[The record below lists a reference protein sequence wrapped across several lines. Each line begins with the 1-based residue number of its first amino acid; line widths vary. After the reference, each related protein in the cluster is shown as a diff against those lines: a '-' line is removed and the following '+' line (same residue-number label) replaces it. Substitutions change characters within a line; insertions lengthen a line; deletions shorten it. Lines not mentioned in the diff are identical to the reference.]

1 MKKRLLILGMIFTMA
16 VSSAGCGSS
25 SSSDNAGRTDKQ
37 TATVHDS
44 QKDTSNDSKS
54 DNDKKDTKYKTAD
67 EITMDD
73 LMSHD
78 ETPAE
83 DFEFNDNSDEIVIDK
98 YVGKDPIVVIPD
110 EIDGKKVIGFSF
122 MNDKNIVAVRI
133 GDNIREIDRYAFGN
147 AENLKY
153 LVLGKSVKSIDGG
166 NFFGTNLKE
175 LILNDGLEKIGE
187 DEFTYYVDPPLDNSG
202 MDLKI
207 PESVTELHVSDFN
220 LIGKPGS
227 YAEQYAKEH
236 ADSRVTFTAE
246 LFTICQLI
254 KY

>member
-1 MKKRLLILGMIFTMA
+1 MKKRLLILGMIFTMV

-25 SSSDNAGRTDKQ
+25 SSDNAGKTDQTKQ
-37 TATVHDS
+37 TADVQDS
-44 QKDTSNDSKS
+44 QKDTSSSDKS
-54 DNDKKDTKYKTAD
+54 DNKNDTSYKTAD

-83 DFEFNDNSDEIVIDK
+83 DFEFNDSTDNIIIEK

-110 EIDGKKVIGFSF
+110 EIDGKKVVGFHDTF
-122 MNDKNIVAVRI
+122 TNDKNIIAVRI
-133 GDNIREIDRYAFGN
+133 GDNITEIDRYAFGN

-153 LVLGKSVKSIDGG
+153 LVLGESVKSIDGG

-175 LILNDGLEKIGE
+175 LILNDGLERIGE
-187 DEFTYYVDPPLDNSG
+187 DEFTYIVDPPLDNSG

-246 LFTICQLI
+246 
-254 KY
+254 

>member
-1 MKKRLLILGMIFTMA
+1 MKKRLLILGMIFTMV

-25 SSSDNAGRTDKQ
+25 SSDNAGKTDQTKQ
-37 TATVHDS
+37 TADVQDS
-44 QKDTSNDSKS
+44 QKDTSSSDKS
-54 DNDKKDTKYKTAD
+54 DDKNDTSYKTAD

-83 DFEFNDNSDEIVIDK
+83 DFEFNDSTDNIIIEK

-110 EIDGKKVIGFSF
+110 EIDGKKVVGFHDTF
-122 MNDKNIVAVRI
+122 TNDKNIIAVRI
-133 GDNIREIDRYAFGN
+133 GDNITEIDRYAFGN

-153 LVLGKSVKSIDGG
+153 LVLGESVKSIDGG

-175 LILNDGLEKIGE
+175 LILNDGLERIGE
-187 DEFTYYVDPPLDNSG
+187 DEFTYIVDPPLDNSG

-227 YAEQYAKEH
+227 YAEQYANEH

-246 LFTICQLI
+246 
-254 KY
+254 

>member
-1 MKKRLLILGMIFTMA
+1 MKKRLLILGMIFTMV

-25 SSSDNAGRTDKQ
+25 SSDNAGKTDQTKQ
-37 TATVHDS
+37 TADVQDS
-44 QKDTSNDSKS
+44 QKDTSSSDKS
-54 DNDKKDTKYKTAD
+54 DNKNDTSYKSAD

-83 DFEFNDNSDEIVIDK
+83 DFEFNDSTDEIVIDK

-110 EIDGKKVIGFSF
+110 EIDGKKVVGFNDTF
-122 MNDKNIVAVRI
+122 TNDKNIIAVRI
-133 GDNIREIDRYAFGN
+133 GDNITEIDRYAFGN

-153 LVLGKSVKSIDGG
+153 LVLGESVKSIDGG

-175 LILNDGLEKIGE
+175 LILNDGLERIGE
-187 DEFTYYVDPPLDNSG
+187 DEFTYIVDPPLDNSG

-227 YAEQYAKEH
+227 YAEQYANEH
-236 ADSRVTFTAE
+236 ADSRVAFTAE
-246 LFTICQLI
+246 
-254 KY
+254 

>member
-1 MKKRLLILGMIFTMA
+1 MKKRLLILGMIFTMV

-25 SSSDNAGRTDKQ
+25 SSDNAGKTDQTKQ
-37 TATVHDS
+37 TADVQDS
-44 QKDTSNDSKS
+44 QKDTSSSDKS
-54 DNDKKDTKYKTAD
+54 DDKNDTSYKSAD

-83 DFEFNDNSDEIVIDK
+83 DFEFNDSTDNIIIEK

-110 EIDGKKVIGFSF
+110 EIDGKKVVGFHDTF
-122 MNDKNIVAVRI
+122 TNDKNIIAVRI
-133 GDNIREIDRYAFGN
+133 GDNITEIDRYAFGN

-153 LVLGKSVKSIDGG
+153 LVLGESVKSIDGG

-175 LILNDGLEKIGE
+175 LILNDGLERIGE
-187 DEFTYYVDPPLDNSG
+187 DEFTYIVDPPLDNGG

-227 YAEQYAKEH
+227 YAEQYANEH

-246 LFTICQLI
+246 
-254 KY
+254 

>member
-25 SSSDNAGRTDKQ
+25 SSDNAGKTEQPKQ
-37 TATVHDS
+37 TATVQDS

-153 LVLGKSVKSIDGG
+153 LVLGK
-166 NFFGTNLKE
+166 
-175 LILNDGLEKIGE
+175 
-187 DEFTYYVDPPLDNSG
+187 
-202 MDLKI
+202 
-207 PESVTELHVSDFN
+207 
-220 LIGKPGS
+220 
-227 YAEQYAKEH
+227 
-236 ADSRVTFTAE
+236 
-246 LFTICQLI
+246 
-254 KY
+254 

>member
-1 MKKRLLILGMIFTMA
+1 MKKRLLILGMIFTMV

-25 SSSDNAGRTDKQ
+25 SSDNAGKTDQTKQ
-37 TATVHDS
+37 TADVQDS
-44 QKDTSNDSKS
+44 QKDTSSSDKS
-54 DNDKKDTKYKTAD
+54 DNKNDTSYKSAD

-83 DFEFNDNSDEIVIDK
+83 DFEFNDSTDEIVIDK

-110 EIDGKKVIGFSF
+110 EIDGKKVVGFNDTF
-122 MNDKNIVAVRI
+122 TNDKNIIAVRI
-133 GDNIREIDRYAFGN
+133 GDNITEIDRYAFGN

-153 LVLGKSVKSIDGG
+153 LVLGESVKSIDGG

-175 LILNDGLEKIGE
+175 LILNDGLERIGE
-187 DEFTYYVDPPLDNSG
+187 DEFTYIVDPPLDNSG

-227 YAEQYAKEH
+227 YAEQYANEH

-246 LFTICQLI
+246 
-254 KY
+254 

>member
-25 SSSDNAGRTDKQ
+25 SSDNAGKTEQPKQ
-37 TATVHDS
+37 TATVQDS

-83 DFEFNDNSDEIVIDK
+83 DFELIDNSDEIVIEK

-110 EIDGKKVIGFSF
+110 EIDGKKVVGFRF

-133 GDNIREIDRYAFGN
+133 GDNITEIDQNAFGN

-153 LVLGKSVKSIDGG
+153 LVLGKSVKSIDGY
-166 NFFGTNLKE
+166 NFYGTNLKE
-175 LILNDGLEKIGE
+175 LILNDGLERIGE
-187 DEFTYYVDPPLDNSG
+187 DELNVVDPPLDNSG

-220 LIGKPGS
+220 LIG
-227 YAEQYAKEH
+227 
-236 ADSRVTFTAE
+236 
-246 LFTICQLI
+246 
-254 KY
+254 

>member
-1 MKKRLLILGMIFTMA
+1 MKKRLLILGMIFTMV

-25 SSSDNAGRTDKQ
+25 SSDNAGKTDQTKQ
-37 TATVHDS
+37 TADVQDS
-44 QKDTSNDSKS
+44 QKDTSSSDKS
-54 DNDKKDTKYKTAD
+54 DDKNDTNYKSAD

-83 DFEFNDNSDEIVIDK
+83 DFEFNDSTDNITIEK

-110 EIDGKKVIGFSF
+110 EIDGKKVVGFNKTFSH
-122 MNDKNIVAVRI
+122 DKNIIAVRI
-133 GDNIREIDRYAFGN
+133 GNNITEIDRDAFGN
-147 AENLKY
+147 SVNLKY

-166 NFFGTNLKE
+166 NFSGTSLKE

-187 DEFTYYVDPPLDNSG
+187 DDFMYYVDPPLNNWG

-227 YAEQYAKEH
+227 YAEQYANEH
-236 ADSRVTFTAE
+236 ADAGVTFTAE
-246 LFTICQLI
+246 
-254 KY
+254 

>member
-1 MKKRLLILGMIFTMA
+1 MKKRLLILGMIFRMA

-25 SSSDNAGRTDKQ
+25 SSSDNAGKTDQTKQ
-37 TATVHDS
+37 TANVQDS
-44 QKDTSNDSKS
+44 QKDTSSSDKS
-54 DNDKKDTKYKTAD
+54 DNKNDTSYKSAD

-83 DFEFNDNSDEIVIDK
+83 DFEFNDSADEIVIQK

-110 EIDGKKVIGFSF
+110 EIDGKKVIGFNKTFSH
-122 MNDKNIVAVRI
+122 DKNIIAVRI
-133 GDNIREIDRYAFGN
+133 GNNITEIDRNAFGN
-147 AENLKY
+147 SVNLKY

-166 NFFGTNLKE
+166 NFSGTSLKE

-187 DEFTYYVDPPLDNSG
+187 DDFTDYVDPPLNNWG

-207 PESVTELHVSDFN
+207 PESVTELHVAEFN
-220 LIGKPGS
+220 LIGKSGS
-227 YAEQYAKEH
+227 YAEQYANEH
-236 ADSRVTFTAE
+236 ADAGVTFTAE
-246 LFTICQLI
+246 
-254 KY
+254 

>member
-1 MKKRLLILGMIFTMA
+1 MKKRLLILGMIFTMV

-25 SSSDNAGRTDKQ
+25 SSDNAGKTDQTKQ
-37 TATVHDS
+37 TADVQDS
-44 QKDTSNDSKS
+44 QKDTSSSDKS
-54 DNDKKDTKYKTAD
+54 DNKNDTSYKTAD

-83 DFEFNDNSDEIVIDK
+83 DFEFNDSTDNIIIEK

-110 EIDGKKVIGFSF
+110 EIDGKKVVGFHDTFSH
-122 MNDKNIVAVRI
+122 DKNIIAVRI
-133 GDNIREIDRYAFGN
+133 GNNITEIDRDAFGN
-147 AENLKY
+147 SVNLKY

-166 NFFGTNLKE
+166 NFSGTSLKE

-187 DEFTYYVDPPLDNSG
+187 DDFTDYVDPPLNNWG

-227 YAEQYAKEH
+227 YAEQYANEH
-236 ADSRVTFTAE
+236 ADAGVTFTAE
-246 LFTICQLI
+246 
-254 KY
+254 

>member
-1 MKKRLLILGMIFTMA
+1 MA

-25 SSSDNAGRTDKQ
+25 SSDNAGKTEQPKQ
-37 TATVHDS
+37 TATVQDS

-83 DFEFNDNSDEIVIDK
+83 DFELIDNSDEIVIEK

-110 EIDGKKVIGFSF
+110 EIDGKKVVGFRF

-133 GDNIREIDRYAFGN
+133 GDNITEIDQNAFGN

-153 LVLGKSVKSIDGG
+153 LVLGKSVKSIDGY
-166 NFFGTNLKE
+166 NFYGTNLKE
-175 LILNDGLEKIGE
+175 LILNDGLERIGE
-187 DEFTYYVDPPLDNSG
+187 DELNVVDPPLDNSG

-246 LFTICQLI
+246 
-254 KY
+254 

>member
-1 MKKRLLILGMIFTMA
+1 MKKRLLILGMIFTMV

-25 SSSDNAGRTDKQ
+25 SSDNAGKTDQTKQ
-37 TATVHDS
+37 TADVQDS
-44 QKDTSNDSKS
+44 QKDTSSSDKS
-54 DNDKKDTKYKTAD
+54 DDKNDTSYKSAD

-83 DFEFNDNSDEIVIDK
+83 DFEFNDSTDNIIIEK

-110 EIDGKKVIGFSF
+110 EIDGKKVVGFHDTF
-122 MNDKNIVAVRI
+122 TNDKNIIAVRI
-133 GDNIREIDRYAFGN
+133 GDNITEIDRYAFGN

-153 LVLGKSVKSIDGG
+153 LVLGESVKSIDGG

-175 LILNDGLEKIGE
+175 LILNDGLERIGE
-187 DEFTYYVDPPLDNSG
+187 DEFTYIVDPPLDNSG

-246 LFTICQLI
+246 
-254 KY
+254 

>member
-1 MKKRLLILGMIFTMA
+1 MKKRLLILGMIFTMV

-25 SSSDNAGRTDKQ
+25 SSDNAGKTDQTKQ
-37 TATVHDS
+37 TADVQDS
-44 QKDTSNDSKS
+44 QKDTSSS
-54 DNDKKDTKYKTAD
+54 DNKNDTSYKSAD

-83 DFEFNDNSDEIVIDK
+83 DFEFNDSTDNIIIEK

-110 EIDGKKVIGFSF
+110 EIDGKKVVGFNKTFSH
-122 MNDKNIVAVRI
+122 DKNIIAVRI
-133 GDNIREIDRYAFGN
+133 GNNITEIDRDAFGN
-147 AENLKY
+147 SVNLKY

-166 NFFGTNLKE
+166 NFSGTSLKE

-187 DEFTYYVDPPLDNSG
+187 DDFMDYVDPPLNNWG

-227 YAEQYAKEH
+227 YAEQYANEH
-236 ADSRVTFTAE
+236 ADAGVTFTAE
-246 LFTICQLI
+246 
-254 KY
+254 

>member
-25 SSSDNAGRTDKQ
+25 SSDNAGKTEQPKQ
-37 TATVHDS
+37 TATVQDS
-44 QKDTSNDSKS
+44 QKDTSNYSKS

-83 DFEFNDNSDEIVIDK
+83 DFELIDNSDEIVIEK

-110 EIDGKKVIGFSF
+110 EIDGKKVVGFRF

-133 GDNIREIDRYAFGN
+133 GDNITEIDQNAFGN

-153 LVLGKSVKSIDGG
+153 LVLGKSVKSIDGY
-166 NFFGTNLKE
+166 NFYGTNLKE
-175 LILNDGLEKIGE
+175 LILNDGLERIGE
-187 DEFTYYVDPPLDNSG
+187 DELNVVDPPLDNSG

-246 LFTICQLI
+246 
-254 KY
+254 

>member
-44 QKDTSNDSKS
+44 QKDTSSDSKS
-54 DNDKKDTKYKTAD
+54 DNDKKDTKYKSAD

-83 DFEFNDNSDEIVIDK
+83 DFELIDNSDEIN
-98 YVGKDPIVVIPD
+98 
-110 EIDGKKVIGFSF
+110 GKKVVSLGTYALA
-122 MNDKNIVAVRI
+122 NDKNIVAIKI
-133 GDNIREIDRYAFGN
+133 GNNIKDLGEGVFGN
-147 AENLKY
+147 CENLRY
-153 LVLGKSVKSIDGG
+153 VVLGDSVKTIGC
-166 NFFGTNLKE
+166 NPFLNTNIQE
-175 LILNDGLEKIGE
+175 VTLNDGLQKIGE
-187 DEFTYYVDPPLDNSG
+187 DDINNTVDAPSKNIG

-207 PESVTELHVSDFN
+207 PESVTEMHLRDFH
-220 LIGKPGS
+220 LIVKAGS
-227 YAEQYAKEH
+227 YAEQYAKEY
-236 ADSRVTFTAE
+236 AE
-246 LFTICQLI
+246 SNNLT
-254 KY
+254 YTVE

>member
-44 QKDTSNDSKS
+44 QKDTSSDSKS
-54 DNDKKDTKYKTAD
+54 DNDKKDEKYKSAD

-83 DFEFNDNSDEIVIDK
+83 DFEFNDSTDEIVIDK

-110 EIDGKKVIGFSF
+110 EIDGKKVVGFESAF
-122 MNDKNIVAVRI
+122 ALNNNIVAVKI
-133 GDNIREIDRYAFGN
+133 GNNVQEVENSAFSGCKQ
-147 AENLKY
+147 LKY
-153 LVLGKSVKSIDGG
+153 VVMGDSVKTIGG
-166 NFFGTNLKE
+166 GVFDGTNLQE
-175 LILNDGLEKIGE
+175 LVLNDGLQKVGS
-187 DEFTYYVDPPLDNSG
+187 DDYTYYLIPPTSNWG

-207 PESVTELHVSDFN
+207 PESVTELHVSEFN
-220 LIGKPGS
+220 LIGKVGS
-227 YAEQYAKEH
+227 YAEQYANEH
-236 ADSRVTFTAE
+236 ADAGVTFTAE
-246 LFTICQLI
+246 
-254 KY
+254 

>member
-1 MKKRLLILGMIFTMA
+1 MKKRLLILGMIFTMV

-25 SSSDNAGRTDKQ
+25 SSDNAGKTDQTKQ
-37 TATVHDS
+37 TANVQDS
-44 QKDTSNDSKS
+44 QKDTSSSDKS
-54 DNDKKDTKYKTAD
+54 DNKNDTSYKTAD

-83 DFEFNDNSDEIVIDK
+83 DFEFNDSTDNIIIEK

-110 EIDGKKVIGFSF
+110 EIDGKKVVGFSF

-133 GDNIREIDRYAFGN
+133 GDNIREIDQHAFGN

-153 LVLGKSVKSIDGG
+153 LVLGKSVKSIDGY
-166 NFFGTNLKE
+166 NFYGTNLKE
-175 LILNDGLEKIGE
+175 LILNDGLERIGE
-187 DEFTYYVDPPLDNSG
+187 DELNVVDPPLDNSG

-246 LFTICQLI
+246 
-254 KY
+254 

>member
-44 QKDTSNDSKS
+44 QKDTSSDSKS
-54 DNDKKDTKYKTAD
+54 DNDKKDEKYKSAD

-83 DFEFNDNSDEIVIDK
+83 DFEFNDGRDDIIIDK

-110 EIDGKKVIGFSF
+110 EIDGKKVVGFESAF
-122 MNDKNIVAVRI
+122 SLNNNIVAVKI
-133 GDNIREIDRYAFGN
+133 GNNVQEVVKSAFSGCKQ
-147 AENLKY
+147 LKY
-153 LVLGKSVKSIDGG
+153 VVMGDSVKTIGG
-166 NFFGTNLKE
+166 GVFDGTNLQE
-175 LILNDGLEKIGE
+175 LVLNDGLQKVGS
-187 DEFTYYVDPPLDNSG
+187 DDYTYYLIPPTSNWG

-207 PESVTELHVSDFN
+207 PESVTELHVSEFN
-220 LIGKPGS
+220 LIGKSGS
-227 YAEQYAKEH
+227 YAEQYANEH
-236 ADSRVTFTAE
+236 ADAGVTFTAE
-246 LFTICQLI
+246 
-254 KY
+254 

>member
-25 SSSDNAGRTDKQ
+25 SSDNAGKTEQPKQ
-37 TATVHDS
+37 TATVQDS

-83 DFEFNDNSDEIVIDK
+83 DFEFNDGRDDIIIDK

-110 EIDGKKVIGFSF
+110 EIDGKKVVGFNKTFS
-122 MNDKNIVAVRI
+122 NDKDVVAVRI
-133 GDNIREIDRYAFGN
+133 GNNVTEVAKTAFGN
-147 AENLKY
+147 CEKLKY
-153 LVLGKSVKSIDGG
+153 VVLGNSVKTIGG
-166 NFFGTNLKE
+166 AAFVNTNLQN
-175 LILNDGLEKIGE
+175 LILNEGLEKIGE
-187 DEFTYYVDPPLDNSG
+187 DDFSNMIYPPMNNEG
-202 MDLKI
+202 MDLKV
-207 PESVTELHVSDFN
+207 PESVTEMHVIGFN
-220 LIGKPGS
+220 LIVKAGS
-227 YAEQYAKEH
+227 YAEQYAKENNLTYT
-236 ADSRVTFTAE
+236 VE
-246 LFTICQLI
+246 
-254 KY
+254 

>member
-1 MKKRLLILGMIFTMA
+1 MKKRLLILGMIFTMV

-25 SSSDNAGRTDKQ
+25 SSDNAGKTDQTKQ
-37 TATVHDS
+37 TANVQDS
-44 QKDTSNDSKS
+44 QKDTSSSDKS
-54 DNDKKDTKYKTAD
+54 DDKNDTSYKSAD

-83 DFEFNDNSDEIVIDK
+83 DFEFNDSTDNIIIEK

-110 EIDGKKVIGFSF
+110 EIDGKKVVGFHDTF
-122 MNDKNIVAVRI
+122 TNDKNIIAVRI
-133 GDNIREIDRYAFGN
+133 GDNITEIDRYAFGN

-153 LVLGKSVKSIDGG
+153 LVLGESVKSIDGG

-175 LILNDGLEKIGE
+175 LILNDGLERIGE
-187 DEFTYYVDPPLDNSG
+187 DEFTYIVDPPLDNSG

-227 YAEQYAKEH
+227 YAEQYANEH

-246 LFTICQLI
+246 
-254 KY
+254 

>member
-1 MKKRLLILGMIFTMA
+1 MKKRLLILGMIFTMV

-25 SSSDNAGRTDKQ
+25 SSDNAGKTDQTKQ
-37 TATVHDS
+37 TANVQDS
-44 QKDTSNDSKS
+44 QKDTSSSDKNDTS
-54 DNDKKDTKYKTAD
+54 YKTAD

-83 DFEFNDNSDEIVIDK
+83 DFEFNDNSDEIVIEK

-110 EIDGKKVIGFSF
+110 EIDGKKVVGFNKTFSH
-122 MNDKNIVAVRI
+122 DKNIIAVRI
-133 GDNIREIDRYAFGN
+133 GNNITEIDRDAFGN
-147 AENLKY
+147 SVNLKY

-166 NFFGTNLKE
+166 NFSGTSLKE

-187 DEFTYYVDPPLDNSG
+187 DDFMDYVDPPLNNWG

-227 YAEQYAKEH
+227 YAEQYANEH
-236 ADSRVTFTAE
+236 ADAGVTFTAE
-246 LFTICQLI
+246 
-254 KY
+254 